1 MAISLICWYIYSQMY
16 YLNKHRDLK
25 AFEALQKLKVGMDV
39 DIICGQ
45 KFVKVSALS
54 YCCGS

>member
-1 MAISLICWYIYSQMY
+1 MAISLILIDDQMY

-25 AFEALQKLKVGMDV
+25 AFEAVQKLKVGMDV

-45 KFVKVSALS
+45 KLVKVSALS
-54 YCCGS
+54 FCCGS